1 MTENGK
7 QELLRRVKELLQQAH
22 GDRLQGVILYG
33 SEARGEAT
41 EDSDLDLM
49 VLLKGPVELGED
61 LRTNVDALYELE
73 GEVLRSLHAMPVDI
87 EAFKGQAYALYRNAK
102 KEGIWL

>member
-1 MTENGK
+1 MTRE
-7 QELLRRVKELLQQAH
+7 ELLSDIKARLQRAH
-22 GDRLQGVILYG
+22 GERLQGVILYG
-33 SEARGEAT
+33 SEARGEAA

-73 GEVLRSLHAMPVDI
+73 GELLRSLHAMPVDI
-87 EAFKGQAYALYRNAK
+87 EAFNAGEYALYRNAK